1 MGEKIMREMISIIFI
16 VLLLIGCTDSND
28 IRSPRKSIQKV
39 EQFVFA
45 SGRWKVL
52 PGTNS
57 KIISKINFTSIT
69 CDHGSKVCEETTSLF
84 RNPKEDTMYD
94 NYMLFSQHF
103 TYQITDWRDDTIKA
117 KYEASVGDAEITISL
132 KDNFAE
138 KSWRETKA
146 RGSESSN
153 PDIYGKW
160 VLE

>member
-1 MGEKIMREMISIIFI
+1 MRELISIIFI
-16 VLLLIGCTDSND
+16 VSLLIGCSDSND

-45 SGRWKVL
+45 SGRWNAL
-52 PGTNS
+52 PGANA

-69 CDHGSKVCEETTSLF
+69 CDRGSKACEETISLV
-84 RNPKEDTMYD
+84 RDPKEDTMYK
-94 NYMLFSQHF
+94 NHMLFSQSF

-117 KYEASVGDAEITISL
+117 KYEAPVGDAEITISL

-153 PDIYGKW
+153 PDVYGKW